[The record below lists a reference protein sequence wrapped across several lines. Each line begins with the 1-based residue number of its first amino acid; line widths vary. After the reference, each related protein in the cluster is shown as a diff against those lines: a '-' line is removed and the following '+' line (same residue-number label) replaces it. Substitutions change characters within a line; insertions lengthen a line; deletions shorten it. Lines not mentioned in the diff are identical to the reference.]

1 MKIIFIR
8 HGQGEHT
15 LSPPESLQMSDATL
29 TEKGV
34 QQAQQL
40 KQTFPLTNKDII
52 IISPTRRT
60 IETALIWA
68 KEISCTL
75 YVHPLVSPRMFPLL
89 NPDQAYAC
97 DQILHY
103 TKIKTDYPSLHII
116 ESSEEIWTNGIN
128 TISEEAFHRVAKA
141 FMSWCKQLNQHTL
154 YIVSH
159 DGTINAYRSF
169 LGESV
174 TRDHFLDESGSYI
187 VHL

>member
-15 LSPPESLQMSDATL
+15 LSPPESLQIRDAAL
-29 TEKGV
+29 TEKGI

-40 KQTFPLTNKDII
+40 KQTFPLHHEDII
-52 IISPTRRT
+52 VISPTRRT
-60 IETALIWA
+60 IETACIWT

-75 YVHPLVSPRMFPLL
+75 YVHPFVSPRMFPLL
-89 NPDQAYAC
+89 TPDQAYNC
-97 DQILHY
+97 DQILPS
-103 TKIKTDYPSLHII
+103 TQIQTEYPYLHII
-116 ESSEEIWTNGIN
+116 ESSSQVWTEGIN
-128 TISEEAFHRVAKA
+128 TISEQAFGIVARQ
-141 FMSWCKQLNQHTL
+141 FILWCKQLNKPTI

-174 TRDHFLDESGSYI
+174 TRDHFLKESGSYI

>member
-15 LSPPESLQMSDATL
+15 LSPPESLQIADAML
-29 TEKGV
+29 TEKGI

-40 KQTFPLTNKDII
+40 KQTFPLNSKDIV
-52 IISPTRRT
+52 IISATRRT
-60 IETALIWA
+60 IETALIWSQ
-68 KEISCTL
+68 ETYCTL
-75 YVHPLVSPRMFPLL
+75 YIHPLVSPRMFPLL
-89 NPDQAYAC
+89 TPDQAYNC

-103 TKIKTDYPSLHII
+103 TKIGTDYPYLHII
-116 ESSEEIWTNGIN
+116 ESSEELWADGIN
-128 TISEEAFHRVAKA
+128 TISEQAFRRVAQRFIK
-141 FMSWCKQLNQHTL
+141 WCEQLNQPTL

-174 TRDHFLDESGSYI
+174 TRDHFLDESGSYVI
-187 VHL
+187 HL

>member
-68 KEISCTL
+68 KKSLVHCT
-75 YVHPLVSPRMFPLL
+75 F
-89 NPDQAYAC
+89 
-97 DQILHY
+97 IL
-103 TKIKTDYPSLHII
+103 
-116 ESSEEIWTNGIN
+116 
-128 TISEEAFHRVAKA
+128 
-141 FMSWCKQLNQHTL
+141 
-154 YIVSH
+154 
-159 DGTINAYRSF
+159 
-169 LGESV
+169 
-174 TRDHFLDESGSYI
+174 
-187 VHL
+187 